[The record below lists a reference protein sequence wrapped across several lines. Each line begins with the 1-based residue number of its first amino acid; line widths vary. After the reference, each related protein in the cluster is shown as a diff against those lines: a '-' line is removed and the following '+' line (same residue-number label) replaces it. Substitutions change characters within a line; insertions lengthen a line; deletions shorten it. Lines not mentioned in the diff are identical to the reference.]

1 MAKKTKTNMVVG
13 PTARYLT
20 LDDLPD
26 PKTKRWVPRR
36 KAEVIHAVRGGLLTK
51 EAAMKTYNLTN
62 SEYAEWEA
70 QYDTYGMSGLR
81 VTHLQSYR
89 T

>member
-1 MAKKTKTNMVVG
+1 MKATIKGAVIG

-36 KAEVIHAVRGGLLTK
+36 KAEVIHAVRGGLLSK
-51 EAAMKTYNLTN
+51 EDAMRKYNLTN
-62 SEYAEWEA
+62 AEFSEWESHYSA
-70 QYDTYGMSGLR
+70 HGMSGLR
-81 VTHLQSYR
+81 VTHLQDYR
-89 T
+89 L

>member
-1 MAKKTKTNMVVG
+1 MKSQKPVHAVIG

-51 EAAMKTYNLTN
+51 EEARARYNLTN
-62 SEYAEWEA
+62 SEYSEWESH
-70 QYDTYGMSGLR
+70 YDSFGLGGLR
-81 VTHLQSYR
+81 VTHLQNYR
-89 T
+89 G

>member
-1 MAKKTKTNMVVG
+1 MKAVIG

-36 KAEVIHAVRGGLLTK
+36 KAEVIHAVRGGLLSK
-51 EAAMKTYNLTN
+51 ADAMHRYNLTN
-62 SEYAEWEA
+62 AEYTEWESH
-70 QYDTYGMSGLR
+70 YNSHGMGGLR
-81 VTHLQSYR
+81 VTHLQDYR